1 MLNGYDTTERNHVSD
16 TSSHYDGDQFRITTC
31 SFGFQIMSLS
41 VNNNDSSNE
50 IKLIRC
56 AINDDELIEAFD
68 NYSYDKNYD
77 EKKLVEVALGKFLE
91 EEGYL

>member
-1 MLNGYDTTERNHVSD
+1 
-16 TSSHYDGDQFRITTC
+16 
-31 SFGFQIMSLS
+31 MSVTN
-41 VNNNDSSNE
+41 VNKDESNE

-56 AINDDELIEAFD
+56 CINDDELIEAFD

-77 EKKLVEVALGKFLE
+77 EKKLVEVALGQFLQ

>member
-1 MLNGYDTTERNHVSD
+1 
-16 TSSHYDGDQFRITTC
+16 
-31 SFGFQIMSLS
+31 MSLTN
-41 VNNNDSSNE
+41 VNKDESNE

-56 AINDDELIEAFD
+56 AINDDELIRAFD

-77 EKKLVEVALGKFLE
+77 EKMLVEVALGQFLE